1 MSKWL
6 FSTFLMFHCPF
17 TQFWSY
23 LTLPFSKFK
32 RWCWYV
38 HRRFHLLRLCPT
50 RFANLIFDKNVI
62 WQQNCVD
69 AHYIPFHMGS
79 SWNVVK
85 KKGQEANFYSLNS
98 NMLPRIACLQCLTL
112 YTIWVLIIKTKLC
125 YCWTLT
131 LWDAKISPIRKFFE
145 KKKCLIQNSNLWPQ
159 KLWNIRSTS
168 LPLDQ
173 EDKT

>member
-6 FSTFLMFHCPF
+6 FSTFLMFYCPF

-50 RFANLIFDKNVI
+50 RFANFISDKNVI

-85 KKGQEANFYSLNS
+85 KKGQEANFYSSNS
-98 NMLPRIACLQCLTL
+98 NMLPRIACLQCLNHS
-112 YTIWVLIIKTKLC
+112 VLHRDLLSMKAKNITKVS
-125 YCWTLT
+125 YKSMKFWPENSLT
-131 LWDAKISPIRKFFE
+131 
-145 KKKCLIQNSNLWPQ
+145 Q
-159 KLWNIRSTS
+159 
-168 LPLDQ
+168 
-173 EDKT
+173 